1 MVNEFGEIILSNE
14 EELKELD
21 SLLINKINNV
31 GFVRF
36 FREFIDCVRELEFYC
51 IKFFP
56 ERDVDY
62 AAFFAELGG
71 INLLS
76 LPKKFVVNDLTN
88 IDLAIILH
96 EASHFRH
103 LTLSKGLYMSPNI
116 SDDSGTDYSKP
127 QDKFNIEYEAYYR
140 SMYYNS
146 IYEMNIRNE
155 VIEVNKKNL
164 LYVLN
169 KNGLTTRHYNKDEK
183 EIILKNVNPRDLIY
197 TGKRLDLDNKLTN
210 KEKSNE

>member
-1 MVNEFGEIILSNE
+1 
-14 EELKELD
+14 
-21 SLLINKINNV
+21 
-31 GFVRF
+31 
-36 FREFIDCVRELEFYC
+36 
-51 IKFFP
+51 
-56 ERDVDY
+56 
-62 AAFFAELGG
+62 
-71 INLLS
+71 
-76 LPKKFVVNDLTN
+76 
-88 IDLAIILH
+88 
-96 EASHFRH
+96 
-103 LTLSKGLYMSPNI
+103 MSPNI